1 MLITSITNNV
11 EGTIKGLMSE
21 DKLLIDCLCDM
32 LENVEKQSRFTN
44 DNSHAGQLSQHKNV
58 IRRALEHNLQL
69 Q

>member
-11 EGTIKGLMSE
+11 EEAVKGLRSE
-21 DKLLIDCLCDM
+21 DQLLIDCLCDM
-32 LENVEKQSRFTN
+32 LENVEKQSRISN